1 MDGQRH
7 APAALPP
14 GKWPVPIIQ
23 EAGWVPGPVWTV
35 AQNLAST
42 GIQSPDRPVRSESL
56 YRLSYPCPQL
66 SLHNYKIGDPVLLE
80 NGRVFHVIKPRRK
93 SSCENLL
100 NFRNIS
106 EHRKDYPLTT
116 ACHESLNIQF
126 LRSGSK
132 AVCPMSQICGT

>member
-1 MDGQRH
+1 MVNDTPRPLYPRESGPYLLYRRLGGSQGRSGRLRKIS
-7 APAALPP
+7 PPP
-14 GKWPVPIIQ
+14 GFNSQTVQ
-23 EAGWVPGPVWTV
+23 CVASRYTELPG
-35 AQNLAST
+35 
-42 GIQSPDRPVRSESL
+42 
-56 YRLSYPCPQL
+56 PQL